1 MSYCKVDNFY
11 LDYLLKRSDCQY
23 RTYFLSI
30 VILVL
35 HYTLKKCR
43 INNYNERISHYLLA
57 SQSKIGVVP
66 ITPWWIL
73 TDGVTAA
80 AQTWDSGVRTA
91 SLSLSL
97 ALSLSLSLS
106 LSWEASLPPGD
117 GVTEWQQQGRTV
129 SIMCEADTVQY
140 LRDLCQEKE
149 YLDTL
154 DGHTV
159 IKTLL
164 EQGEATLFI
173 KPCLLLFTS

>member
-1 MSYCKVDNFY
+1 MIAV
-11 LDYLLKRSDCQY
+11 
-23 RTYFLSI
+23 
-30 VILVL
+30 
-35 HYTLKKCR
+35 
-43 INNYNERISHYLLA
+43 
-57 SQSKIGVVP
+57 
-66 ITPWWIL
+66 
-73 TDGVTAA
+73 
-80 AQTWDSGVRTA
+80 
-91 SLSLSL
+91 
-97 ALSLSLSLS
+97 
-106 LSWEASLPPGD
+106 
-117 GVTEWQQQGRTV
+117 RTV